1 MNDLICR
8 KTLKTPHTH
17 THTHT
22 HTHNRT
28 NQHMKISY
36 VSVHY
41 QLTVQKRNQENYI
54 HKASKR
60 IKYSGVK
67 LTNGV
72 KDLYTEN
79 LKIMLKHFKEDR
91 SK

>member
-8 KTLKTPHTH
+8 KILKIPHTH
-17 THTHT
+17 TQ
-22 HTHNRT
+22 NRI

-41 QLTVQKRNQENYI
+41 QLTVQKRNQEN
-54 HKASKR
+54 SK
-60 IKYSGVK
+60 
-67 LTNGV
+67 T
-72 KDLYTEN
+72 
-79 LKIMLKHFKEDR
+79 

>member
-8 KTLKTPHTH
+8 KTLKTPHIH
-17 THTHT
+17 THTQQ
-22 HTHNRT
+22 T

-79 LKIMLKHFKEDR
+79 LKIMLKNFKEDR